1 MFLKPC
7 FLYFVTFVFL
17 TACSNEFDGKDGI
30 KTVYFPNSKIVKQVV
45 EYKDGKRIG
54 ELKEYYRNGTLS
66 IKQRYKNDTLTDTSF
81 FYHENGNLK
90 YIQILKDFKKEGTWK
105 KFNEQ
110 GKVYEEINFKDDEL
124 NGPSTTYTYRTGRVL
139 KKLNYKE
146 GEMEGKQE
154 YFYNNGKPKM
164 TTVYHNG
171 TQTIGTEEWT
181 ESGEKLNTDFKINVI
196 ERNGVCE
203 FEVGIGFDQRQ
214 EHFRCLRIGDDL
226 LHLRDREISARATHL
241 GWLEIEDPITD
252 AFLRPSEIL
261 FRKLIL
267 HRRTVVVDGIR
278 SVHEDAM
285 SHGASLNQQRHNRQ
299 D

>member
-54 ELKEYYRNGTLS
+54 ELKEYFRNGTLS

-124 NGPSTTYTYRTGRVL
+124 DGPSITYTYRTGRVL

-196 ERNGVCE
+196 ERNRLLLE
-203 FEVGIGFDQRQ
+203 NKLQYYISLENPQPDDEVYVMADKDSDNYPVRVYPLDRTKNDFILEYKVNLGGFVLENIKIGAYRKTSM
-214 EHFRCLRIGDDL
+214 GNTL
-226 LHLRDREISARATHL
+226 LKTKT
-241 GWLEIEDPITD
+241 ITV
-252 AFLRPSEIL
+252 A
-261 FRKLIL
+261 
-267 HRRTVVVDGIR
+267 
-278 SVHEDAM
+278 A
-285 SHGASLNQQRHNRQ
+285 NNY
-299 D
+299 